1 MKHPEPEQS
10 VLPLF
15 FRDRDLNDNSIT
27 PMDICRAITN
37 VVGASKLDGLQKIN
51 SVWRVYLKDRQ
62 VRLELCVKPLS
73 INGHQ
78 VTLLDQNPNVTF
90 SGSGISAQKK
100 DKLTIKNLPL
110 SVSNEEVVKFL
121 KENNIVLASAVR
133 YGMIRDEGGLLT
145 SYKSEDRYVYVNPFE
160 PPLPKQQDIGIFKCL
175 VLHHGKMFQCK
186 ACGEYGHKVGEEQCK
201 ARPKVSIVAFKG
213 YTHPLSNHF
222 PCNISLFGKTFK
234 STEHIFF
241 WRMAMEMGKKDLAD
255 EIYAARHAGEA
266 KRLGKTIAPDDI
278 RWEWEE
284 KNVDLMK
291 SLLEAKAKQCTEFK
305 SCLLENSGKV
315 FAEATP
321 SKLWATGMS
330 PFLTENTAPEFW
342 LGRNLLGA
350 LLGELAAQLSSNGPE
365 HMDLTPSSSSPSD
378 ETTLIGSQ
386 ITPIQQNDPNK
397 DTDHKSDH
405 ERDNVTCND

>member
-1 MKHPEPEQS
+1 MTTVVEPSEPTQSMADIVKYSKAAQSVDCTMKHTEPEQS
-10 VLPLF
+10 VIPLF

-51 SVWRVYLKDRQ
+51 SLWRIYLKDKQ
-62 VRLELCVKPLS
+62 ARLELCVKPLS

-121 KENNIVLASAVR
+121 KENNIVLVSAVR

-145 SYKSEDRYVYVNPFE
+145 SYKSGDRYVYVNPLE
-160 PPLPKQQDIGIFKCL
+160 PPLPKQQEIGIFKCL

-186 ACGEYGHKVGEEQCK
+186 ACGEYGHKVGEEQCR

-241 WRMAMEMGKKDLAD
+241 WRMAMEMGKKDLQYRLR
-255 EIYAARHAGEA
+255 ISTHPQTRSIAR
-266 KRLGKTIAPDDI
+266 R
-278 RWEWEE
+278 
-284 KNVDLMK
+284 
-291 SLLEAKAKQCTEFK
+291 
-305 SCLLENSGKV
+305 
-315 FAEATP
+315 
-321 SKLWATGMS
+321 
-330 PFLTENTAPEFW
+330 NT
-342 LGRNLLGA
+342 
-350 LLGELAAQLSSNGPE
+350 S
-365 HMDLTPSSSSPSD
+365 
-378 ETTLIGSQ
+378 
-386 ITPIQQNDPNK
+386 
-397 DTDHKSDH
+397 
-405 ERDNVTCND
+405 